1 MEFFSSAV
9 SALSTMVTAIGGV
22 VGIWGVINLM
32 EGYGGDNPASNAH
45 VRQRSTKQNK
55 DSQPCH
61 YSEVRGTQ

>member
-45 VRQRSTKQNK
+45 VTLRSSNKNDKDRRSTLFRTAQ
-55 DSQPCH
+55 
-61 YSEVRGTQ
+61 G

>member
-32 EGYGGDNPASNAH
+32 EGYG
-45 VRQRSTKQNK
+45 
-55 DSQPCH
+55 
-61 YSEVRGTQ
+61 RGTGSRRKAAQAP